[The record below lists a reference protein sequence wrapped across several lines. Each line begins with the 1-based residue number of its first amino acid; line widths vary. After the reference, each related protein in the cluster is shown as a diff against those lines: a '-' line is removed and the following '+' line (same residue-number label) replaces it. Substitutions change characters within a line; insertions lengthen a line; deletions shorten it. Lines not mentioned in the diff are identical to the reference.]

1 MKKYTYMP
9 VRIGSSVMDLIK
21 GKRVV
26 NMEVADCSTI
36 DMYKDE
42 DGSTTIECYGGDII
56 ITLDDGT
63 VLEFWTSEFGGVTIK
78 PKYWAK
84 RSDGWLTKSGKGEKE
99 K

>member
-1 MKKYTYMP
+1 MKEYTYMP
-9 VRIGSSVMDLIK
+9 ADIGWNVLKLIRDKRIVK
-21 GKRVV
+21 
-26 NMEVADCSTI
+26 MEVADCSTI

-42 DGSTTIECYGGDII
+42 DGSTVVECWGGDII

-84 RSDGWLTKSGKGEKE
+84 RSDGWLTKSEKGEKKE
-99 K
+99 

>member
-42 DGSTTIECYGGDII
+42 DGSTVVECYGGDII

-63 VLEFWTSEFGGVTIK
+63 VLEFWTSEFGGVRVK
-78 PKYWAK
+78 PKK
-84 RSDGWLTKSGKGEKE
+84 KSDKGDEE
-99 K
+99 